1 LTKIPA
7 TYKVCIVNNKGVGKM
22 NLEEEALN
30 YSKGKEAVFVENLTG
45 MCEDLEKLVISSLD
59 PCYERKMVEQ
69 RIREV
74 YLWAK
79 YCSELHGVK

>member
-1 LTKIPA
+1 LTKILT
-7 TYKVCIVNNKGVGKM
+7 TYKVCIVNNKGVGTMK
-22 NLEEEALN
+22 LEEEALN
-30 YSKGKEAVFVENLTG
+30 YSKGKEAAFVENLTG
-45 MCEDLEKLVISSLD
+45 MCEDLEKLVISSLA
-59 PCYERKMVEQ
+59 PCYERKMIEQ

>member
-1 LTKIPA
+1 
-7 TYKVCIVNNKGVGKM
+7 M
-22 NLEEEALN
+22 NLAEEALN
-30 YSKGKEAVFVENLTG
+30 YSKGKEAVFVDDITKLCEDVENL
-45 MCEDLEKLVISSLD
+45 VSSSLA

>member
-1 LTKIPA
+1 
-7 TYKVCIVNNKGVGKM
+7 M
-22 NLEEEALN
+22 NLAEEALN
-30 YSKGKEAVFVENLTG
+30 YSKGKEAIFVDNITSLCEDVENL
-45 MCEDLEKLVISSLD
+45 VSSSLT